1 MKRALL
7 IATGT
12 VGGLS
17 AVLAVT
23 PPQFMSTQSSPIAL
37 PAIGATPV
45 APVSTPV
52 ATQSVRPTATAAAT
66 KSAKAKASAKSAK
79 AKASAK
85 SAKAKASAKSAPA
98 TKSADAT
105 GTTQSQTPAAQT
117 PAAQTPASTPAPVTK
132 SVFGTFTGNVVN
144 VRYGNVQ
151 VKITVENGKITDA
164 QAVQA
169 PTGRNDRWTQMAVP
183 ILRQQTLHAQS
194 AQINGASGASFTSYG
209 WYTSLVSALAKAG
222 M

>member
-12 VGGLS
+12 VGGLG

-23 PPQFMSTQSSPIAL
+23 PPQFTSTQSSPMAL
-37 PAIGATPV
+37 PGTSATPA
-45 APVSTPV
+45 APASTPA
-52 ATQSVRPTATAAAT
+52 ATQSVTPSATAAAT
-66 KSAKAKASAKSAK
+66 KSAAAKPTKKSSTKSSA
-79 AKASAK
+79 
-85 SAKAKASAKSAPA
+85 A
-98 TKSADAT
+98 TKAAAVNS
-105 GTTQSQTPAAQT
+105 TQSQTPAAQT
-117 PAAQTPASTPAPVTK
+117 PSATPTPTQTKASATPVTK
-132 SVFGTFTGNVVN
+132 SASGTFIGDSVN

-169 PTGRNDRWTQMAVP
+169 PSGRNDRWTQMAVP
-183 ILRQQTLHAQS
+183 ILRQQTLQAQS
-194 AQINGASGASFTSYG
+194 AHINGASGASFTSYG